1 MADGA
6 ARGSARDAMLA
17 RHMADHPAYYG
28 PLHTTGGVDR
38 RRAEDAY
45 DGDGYRDDELHL
57 SSFEELS
64 RRKQGGYL
72 VGERLMQCGESGAN
86 SPFVRPIAMNRFGL
100 PCISRKGRCSPI
112 VIGIDMQTPA
122 FPPNEAARL
131 AMLRSLEILDTAPD
145 ERFDRLARLA
155 KHVFSVPIAVVS
167 LVDAERQWFKSCAGL
182 SVTQTPR
189 DVSFCGHAIL
199 GDDLFVIEDA
209 QQDPRFF
216 DNPLVKGEP
225 YVRFYAG
232 FPLTLSGDLRI
243 GSFCIVDTK
252 PRRLD
257 EAQRS
262 LLRDLAR
269 IAERELEAVRLAA
282 TDDLTGLHNRRGFE
296 AMGSRLLQ
304 LCQRARS
311 QASLLFFDLNGF
323 KQINDGYGHT
333 EGDRAIVGFA
343 NVLRAAMRETDVLSR
358 LGGDE
363 FVALVVDVEPGSEAQ
378 IIERVQRGVTRFNR
392 EARRG
397 YELRFSVGL
406 APYDLSEAPSVA
418 HLIEVADHAM
428 YVNKRAGKAA
438 HALNRQPSRET
449 SEADA

>member
-1 MADGA
+1 
-6 ARGSARDAMLA
+6 
-17 RHMADHPAYYG
+17 
-28 PLHTTGGVDR
+28 
-38 RRAEDAY
+38 
-45 DGDGYRDDELHL
+45 
-57 SSFEELS
+57 
-64 RRKQGGYL
+64 
-72 VGERLMQCGESGAN
+72 
-86 SPFVRPIAMNRFGL
+86 
-100 PCISRKGRCSPI
+100 
-112 VIGIDMQTPA
+112 MQTPA
-122 FPPNEAARL
+122 LPINEAARI

-145 ERFDRLARLA
+145 ERFDRLTRLA

-167 LVDAERQWFKSCAGL
+167 LVDTDRQWFKSCSGI

-209 QQDPRFF
+209 RQDRRFL
-216 DNPLVKGEP
+216 DNPLVTGEP

-252 PRRLD
+252 PRQLD
-257 EAQRS
+257 EVQRS
-262 LLRDLAR
+262 LLRDLGR

-282 TDDLTGLHNRRGFE
+282 TDDLTGLYNRRGFE
-296 AMGSRLLQ
+296 AMGTRLLQ
-304 LCQRARS
+304 LCQRAKS
-311 QASLLFFDLNGF
+311 HASLLFFDLNGF

-343 NVLRAAMRETDVLSR
+343 NVLRASMRETDVLAR

-378 IIERVQRGVTRFNR
+378 IIERVQRGVMRFNR
-392 EARRG
+392 AAQRG

-406 APYDLSEAPSVA
+406 APYDVSQAPSVA
-418 HLIEVADHAM
+418 HLVEVADHAM

-438 HALNRQPSRET
+438 RALEARRARET
-449 SEADA
+449 SEVGA